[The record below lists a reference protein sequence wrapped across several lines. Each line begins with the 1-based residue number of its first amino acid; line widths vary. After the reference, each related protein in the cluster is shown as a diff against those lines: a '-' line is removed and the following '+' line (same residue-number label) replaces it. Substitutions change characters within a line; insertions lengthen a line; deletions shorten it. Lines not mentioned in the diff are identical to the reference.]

1 MDKEE
6 ISNKNTVNR
15 RQFMIRSAAGVLGFG
30 AMAGAYSA
38 SFSATRNTLPGVF
51 PETADQKPAIPPY
64 NAEARFLDQHQ
75 YAVVATLAA
84 LIIPTDDEPGATE
97 AGVVDY
103 IDQITAD
110 SKKKQGVYSKGLTWL
125 DAFCKSKYGGTFLNI
140 DLKDQMD
147 LLHLAFD
154 HGGSSSFLKR
164 AGNKMIRIWQ
174 GLTGTRINGRFL
186 NEVRKDVVDGFY
198 ANPISWQYVGYFGPP
213 HPVGYLAFSEPPSSA
228 HYINSVRMV
237 NNTSCN
243 TCHEIGEH
251 PRGGFID
258 HTCMACHRPHEP
270 WPYDKECILPRRSYG
285 RFVFQSRS
293 EKKEFK

>member
-1 MDKEE
+1 
-6 ISNKNTVNR
+6 
-15 RQFMIRSAAGVLGFG
+15 MIRSAAGVLGFG
-30 AMAGAYSA
+30 AIAGTYNA
-38 SFSATRNTLPGVF
+38 SFSATRNNVPDVF

-125 DAFCKSKYGGTFLNI
+125 DAFCKSKYGGEFLNI
-140 DLKDQMD
+140 DLRDQMD
-147 LLHLAFD
+147 LLQLAFD

-164 AGNKMIRIWQ
+164 AGSKMIRIWQ

-198 ANPISWQYVGYFGPP
+198 TNPIAWQHVGYFGPP
-213 HPVGYLAFSEPPSSA
+213 IRVGIWILRNRRHPPTTLIRFAWSTIRHAIPAMKSASIREAASSIIRVRPAIGRTRRGRIKKKPSTWKIISA
-228 HYINSVRMV
+228 L
-237 NNTSCN
+237 C
-243 TCHEIGEH
+243 
-251 PRGGFID
+251 
-258 HTCMACHRPHEP
+258 
-270 WPYDKECILPRRSYG
+270 
-285 RFVFQSRS
+285 FQIQIA
-293 EKKEFK
+293 KKRN